1 MSLSD
6 ISLGSFNSNMSLGS
20 LNGGERAGLVPMV
33 VESTARGERSY
44 DIFSRLLRNRII
56 FVGAPISD
64 PIANLI
70 IAQLLFLEQDDPDKD
85 IDIYINSPGGST
97 SAGLA
102 IYDCMQL
109 VKCDVSTI
117 CMGLAASA
125 ASILLAGGAKGK
137 RFALPFSRVM
147 IHQPWVQGIGGQATD
162 VDIHA
167 KEILYTRQ
175 VMNDILSKHTGREL
189 EQIEKDTER
198 DFYLT
203 AEEAVEYGIIDEV
216 INKGSR

>member
-1 MSLSD
+1 MSFSD
-6 ISLGSFNSNMSLGS
+6 ISLGT
-20 LNGGERAGLVPMV
+20 LNGTERSSGLVPMV
-33 VESTARGERSY
+33 VEQTARGERSY

-97 SAGLA
+97 TAGLA

-125 ASILLAGGAKGK
+125 ASILLAAGAPGK

-162 VDIHA
+162 VELHA
-167 KEILYTRQ
+167 KEILHTRST
-175 VMNDILSKHTGREL
+175 MNDILAKHSGKDL
-189 EQIEKDTER
+189 KDIERDTER

-203 AEEAVEYGIIDEV
+203 SEEAVAYGIIDEV